1 MYKGLKTVLLIT
13 GLCISGNALAI
24 PFFSFDPRSLAMGNT
39 GVASGPTS
47 TAVLFNPALLS
58 TAGEDE
64 NFSLDLPIIG
74 AGVADPNDLL
84 SAVDDFSSANYVGN
98 LDNALAQLNAFPSP
112 ANVSAVQTAVS
123 QLSDG
128 LASLSDKAA
137 VFDAG
142 ATIVLGVPNE
152 TVGIGMYANAYVIG
166 GAVGDY
172 TDSDKAQLDAIA
184 ADPTTCVPTCSVTLT
199 SSVSGRALL
208 LSEVG
213 VSVSHQ
219 FAIAGHDVAVGAT
232 PKFTSATTYDYNFT
246 GSDLDN
252 ADINLQDGKRTD
264 STFNVDLGAATGF
277 GDKWSAGLVVRNLI
291 SHDFTTA
298 QGNSVKIGPQA
309 RAGVSR
315 HTDRTTV
322 SLDVD
327 LTENDQA
334 TFETKTQFVA
344 LGAEFD
350 VYKTVQ
356 LRVGYRNNL
365 SASGGFPADT
375 LSAGVGFSP
384 FGAHVDLAVAGN
396 SDETSGALRLGF
408 SF

>member
-1 MYKGLKTVLLIT
+1 
-13 GLCISGNALAI
+13 
-24 PFFSFDPRSLAMGNT
+24 
-39 GVASGPTS
+39 
-47 TAVLFNPALLS
+47 
-58 TAGEDE
+58 
-64 NFSLDLPIIG
+64 
-74 AGVADPNDLL
+74 
-84 SAVDDFSSANYVGN
+84 
-98 LDNALAQLNAFPSP
+98 
-112 ANVSAVQTAVS
+112 
-123 QLSDG
+123 
-128 LASLSDKAA
+128 
-137 VFDAG
+137 
-142 ATIVLGVPNE
+142 
-152 TVGIGMYANAYVIG
+152 
-166 GAVGDY
+166 
-172 TDSDKAQLDAIA
+172 
-184 ADPTTCVPTCSVTLT
+184 LT

-213 VSVSHQ
+213 VSLSHL
-219 FAIAGHDVAVGAT
+219 FDIGGLEVAVGAT

-277 GDKWSAGLVVRNLI
+277 GGNWSAGLVVRNLI

-298 QGNSVKIGPQA
+298 QGNSIKIGPQA

-315 HTDRTTV
+315 HTDRTTL